1 MHQEK
6 RIGDKYNFEK
16 ESTNSWEAFF
26 GEQVELTRIEKVNT
40 VKTATFHM

>member
-6 RIGDKYNFEK
+6 RNGDKNNFEK
-16 ESTNSWEAFF
+16 ESTNSWEVFF